1 MKKLFLVLY
10 ALFSMIVLVGCGATN
25 PSEKLQ
31 KQLDQYPEY
40 AIILEDMKV
49 DGNIFKD
56 YYHRYKLLY
65 ATQSGDSLTF
75 NSETTDWIQVDED
88 YFSNYQRYL
97 GMALVSKTLKD
108 SVINTPQ
115 PPVYQYVGDER
126 YGRWRTDN
134 NGNSFWEFYGKY
146 ALLQS
151 LLGGWN
157 QPIYRDEWTEYR
169 TYRTGNRPYFGKSRQ
184 WGTDGTATTKTN
196 PTFFER
202 RQMRERAARQSFSEK
217 LKQRTRRSN
226 MSRSRSRSG
235 GFGK

>member
-1 MKKLFLVLY
+1 MKRTRFLFLAILSV
-10 ALFSMIVLVGCGATN
+10 IVFAGCGATK
-25 PSEKLQ
+25 PLEKLQ
-31 KQLDQYPEY
+31 KQLEQYPEY

-49 DGNIFKD
+49 EGNVFKD

-65 ATQSGDSLTF
+65 ATKEGDSLAYHT
-75 NSETTDWIQVDED
+75 EITDWMLVDED

-97 GMALVSKTLKD
+97 GMTLVSKTLKD
-108 SVINTPQ
+108 GISTTPE

-126 YGRWRTDN
+126 YGRWRNDN

-157 QPIYRDEWTEYR
+157 RPIYRDEWTEYR
-169 TYRTGNRPYFGKSRQ
+169 DYRSSGRPYFGKSRQ
-184 WGTDGTATTKTN
+184 WGTDGTATQKTN

-202 RQMRERAARQSFSEK
+202 RKMREQAAKQSFSEK